1 MGKEPTETIEKNRK
15 LGIKMRIG
23 IISGYFNPIH
33 TGHLDY
39 IESAKQECG
48 VLYVIVNSDKQ
59 VKVKGSEPFMD
70 EDSRVRIVKAL
81 QAVNYAFISVDE
93 DETVVKSI
101 EQIYKCN
108 QNDPFIDSFVFMN
121 GGDRVAGNTPEE
133 EYCRDNDI
141 ETLYNIGGG
150 KTQSSSTLIER
161 SKVRGV

>member
-1 MGKEPTETIEKNRK
+1 MK
-15 LGIKMRIG
+15 IG

-39 IESAKQECG
+39 IEAAKQKCG
-48 VLYVIVNSDKQ
+48 VLYVIVNSDAQ
-59 VKVKGSEPFMD
+59 VNVKGSVAFMN
-70 EDSRVRIVKAL
+70 EDDRVRIVKAL
-81 QAVNYAFISVDE
+81 QAVNYAFVSVDE
-93 DETVVKSI
+93 DASVVKSI

-133 EYCRDNDI
+133 EYCREIGI

-150 KTQSSSTLIER
+150 KTQSSSTLIKR
-161 SKVRGV
+161 SNIRGV

>member
-121 GGDRVAGNTPEE
+121 GGDRVEGNTPEE
-133 EYCRDNDI
+133 KYCRDNNI
-141 ETLYNIGGG
+141 ETLYNVGGG